1 GADTVNTVT
10 VEEGTALTAAD
21 IPADASKEGYFFDGW
36 FVGNVKVE
44 AGYVAEGETV
54 TIEAAFTKGV
64 KVTFKNGEASMA
76 TVLVRPGTALN
87 ENDYPDEPA
96 AETNFAFDAWVDAE
110 DNVVDITEATFTVDT
125 EVFASFTR
133 TAYTVTF
140 GTTPVQVNKADGA
153 FKLKAADIP
162 AGAVETD
169 KAFIGWFTAGGV
181 KAVADM
187 EIDADVVFAAQYI
200 AKADYVGTWIDKTNK
215 VILTVTDT
223 EIAFTNNNGDDKQGE
238 YTFDTVNG
246 SLTAAKV
253 NDSSYYYDNA
263 TLALVNGALTLT
275 NNYYDASYEEDVSD
289 TFTFEKTAPVAYAGN
304 YRSGTTQ
311 LIITDGGVVTNYN
324 GVKDY
329 ALMTDNGDGTYTI
342 EYKTYSAYETVTA
355 TFDAK
360 GNIVIADGSANAY
373 NGLFIKNATD
383 CDSYYD
389 DDYDNYVYL
398 YTMED
403 ADQVVVYRDKDMN
416 YAYAT
421 IDGEWAQGNEVVLTA
436 NDNEMVVKVV
446 SSYKIAVAKAER
458 GTYVKKFAENVDAF
472 AGVWVAPETA
482 AYKFTLTFDGVG
494 NVNVYRATEYSVTD
508 VDAEYTVSGN
518 VATFY
523 ANWEDWTVTLNDDG
537 TLKVFSID
545 MDYASSANDVYTK
558 SEASIYLDGF
568 GTATVNGAT
577 QGYYFV
583 GDICV
588 IGENGYTFDG
598 ETYTEVAGNGKA
610 ATFAQFDNSSR
621 TLKLDNFGGA
631 IITYYST
638 NYQGTYTYAED
649 GLTITLVDTYYCEGT
664 YTIAENGKVFLNEED
679 GYIFIQDGYTVPS
692 QESAFDGDNN
702 GWWKNDE
709 AEEYVYIDT
718 ANDQITIDGQTKTYE
733 ANWNGTLLEF
743 SVYDSETWSTT
754 YYEITMV
761 EGKLQVLTRTYST
774 TLATRTYTSVAEPV
788 VEPAEI
794 DAFVG
799 SYEGMN
805 KFYFDGF
812 GKGYFNTTSFTYTV
826 NANGEAVFEADAF
839 SFVVS
844 VKEDGVLTVNWEDW
858 DYYTGSYE
866 VTAMT
871 EGFVGVWVAP
881 ETETYYNYKLTFTG
895 TGIVNV
901 YKEGSYSTTDK
912 NIAYTVDGNVVTF
925 EMDYEPWVITLN
937 ADDTLTVQVT
947 DMDSYTYINAT
958 YNKVVEEGDEGEEE
972 GVLDAFAGAWTST
985 SNNYYEYTLTFDGKG
1000 NVTVS
1005 STKYPDSSYYNGTS
1019 TYAVD
1024 GNVATFDVIGY
1035 SWTVTLNEDGT
1046 LKVYNID
1053 EYGEGSSVNTNF
1065 TKVVEGGDEGE
1076 GEEEVVLDAFAG
1088 VWTLEDDSYNYYQF
1102 TITFD
1107 GKGNLTVSSAKY
1119 PDSSYYNG
1127 TGTYTVDGN
1136 TATANVLGEWTFTL
1150 NEDGSLKV
1158 YNVDEYG
1165 DVMVNTNYNKVVEG
1179 GDEEEP
1185 TLDAFA
1191 GSYTGT
1197 NNFTFD
1203 GAGNGTLN
1211 ETTAFTYTVNANGE
1225 AEFEA
1230 NGMSFVVSVKSEG
1243 VLTVAWDDYEYTG
1256 SYDITAV

>member
-1 GADTVNTVT
+1 MT
-10 VEEGTALTAAD
+10 
-21 IPADASKEGYFFDGW
+21 
-36 FVGNVKVE
+36 
-44 AGYVAEGETV
+44 
-54 TIEAAFTKGV
+54 
-64 KVTFKNGEASMA
+64 
-76 TVLVRPGTALN
+76 N
-87 ENDYPDEPA
+87 E
-96 AETNFAFDAWVDAE
+96 
-110 DNVVDITEATFTVDT
+110 
-125 EVFASFTR
+125 
-133 TAYTVTF
+133 
-140 GTTPVQVNKADGA
+140 
-153 FKLKAADIP
+153 
-162 AGAVETD
+162 
-169 KAFIGWFTAGGV
+169 
-181 KAVADM
+181 
-187 EIDADVVFAAQYI
+187 
-200 AKADYVGTWIDKTNK
+200 
-215 VILTVTDT
+215 
-223 EIAFTNNNGDDKQGE
+223 
-238 YTFDTVNG
+238 
-246 SLTAAKV
+246 
-253 NDSSYYYDNA
+253 
-263 TLALVNGALTLT
+263 
-275 NNYYDASYEEDVSD
+275 
-289 TFTFEKTAPVAYAGN
+289 
-304 YRSGTTQ
+304 
-311 LIITDGGVVTNYN
+311 
-324 GVKDY
+324 
-329 ALMTDNGDGTYTI
+329 
-342 EYKTYSAYETVTA
+342 
-355 TFDAK
+355 
-360 GNIVIADGSANAY
+360 
-373 NGLFIKNATD
+373 
-383 CDSYYD
+383 
-389 DDYDNYVYL
+389 
-398 YTMED
+398 
-403 ADQVVVYRDKDMN
+403 
-416 YAYAT
+416 
-421 IDGEWAQGNEVVLTA
+421 
-436 NDNEMVVKVV
+436 
-446 SSYKIAVAKAER
+446 
-458 GTYVKKFAENVDAF
+458 
-472 AGVWVAPETA
+472 
-482 AYKFTLTFDGVG
+482 
-494 NVNVYRATEYSVTD
+494 
-508 VDAEYTVSGN
+508 DAEYTVSGN
-518 VATFY
+518 VATFS

-545 MDYASSANDVYTK
+545 MEYASSANDVYTK

-598 ETYTEVAGNGKA
+598 ETYTEVEGNGKA

-718 ANDQITIDGQTKTYE
+718 ANDQITIDGQTKSYE

-826 NANGEAVFEADAF
+826 NANGEAVFEANGM

-844 VKEDGVLTVNWEDW
+844 VKSEGVLTVAW
-858 DYYTGSYE
+858 DDYESTGSYE

-912 NIAYTVDGNVVTF
+912 NIAYTVDGNVATF

-958 YNKVVEEGDEGEEE
+958 YSKVVEEGDEGEEE
-972 GVLDAFAGAWTST
+972 GV
-985 SNNYYEYTLTFDGKG
+985 
-1000 NVTVS
+1000 
-1005 STKYPDSSYYNGTS
+1005 
-1019 TYAVD
+1019 
-1024 GNVATFDVIGY
+1024 
-1035 SWTVTLNEDGT
+1035 
-1046 LKVYNID
+1046 
-1053 EYGEGSSVNTNF
+1053 
-1065 TKVVEGGDEGE
+1065 
-1076 GEEEVVLDAFAG
+1076 
-1088 VWTLEDDSYNYYQF
+1088 
-1102 TITFD
+1102 
-1107 GKGNLTVSSAKY
+1107 
-1119 PDSSYYNG
+1119 
-1127 TGTYTVDGN
+1127 
-1136 TATANVLGEWTFTL
+1136 
-1150 NEDGSLKV
+1150 
-1158 YNVDEYG
+1158 
-1165 DVMVNTNYNKVVEG
+1165 
-1179 GDEEEP
+1179 
-1185 TLDAFA
+1185 LDAFA

-1256 SYDITAV
+1256 SYDITAI